1 MRDLMTTRFAVLGC
15 GRIGKMHA
23 ELLAQRVPGT
33 SVSVVF
39 DVVDAA
45 AQSVGASIGAR
56 VASSLVEAVTADDV
70 DAVAICTSTD
80 THVEAMVA
88 AAQAGKAIF
97 CEKPISL
104 AVSEVDR
111 GLAAVD
117 AAGVK
122 LQIGFNRRFD
132 PSHKAVA
139 DAVKHGAVGDVHL
152 CNIHSRDPGAP
163 PIEYIRVSG
172 GMFNDMTIH
181 DFDMARY
188 VTGSEVVEV
197 YARGAVRV
205 DPAIGEAGDI
215 DTAVV
220 LLTHANGALTTIDN
234 SREAAYGYDQRVE
247 AFGSKGM
254 AASDNVHQFNS
265 VLATD
270 HGYARPPLENFF
282 LERYTRS
289 YLDQWDAFVEMVIT
303 DGPSPAS
310 GADGRAPLVIG
321 KAALTSLHENRPVTI
336 AEIEQQ
342 EAGNAS

>member
-1 MRDLMTTRFAVLGC
+1 MTIRFAVLGC

-23 ELLAQRVPGT
+23 EMLARQVSGT

-45 AQSVGASIGAR
+45 AQAVANDIGAR
-56 VASSLVEAVTADDV
+56 VASSLAEAVDADDV

-80 THVEAMVA
+80 THVEAMIA
-88 AAQAGKAIF
+88 AAQAGRAIF

-104 AVSEVDR
+104 GIDEVDR
-111 GLAAVD
+111 GLAAVA

-152 CNIHSRDPGAP
+152 CNITSRDPGPP
-163 PIEYIRVSG
+163 PIEYIEVSG

-188 VTGSEVVEV
+188 VTGSDVVEV
-197 YARGAVRV
+197 FATGAVRV
-205 DPAIGEAGDI
+205 DPKIGEAGDI
-215 DTAVV
+215 DTGVIV
-220 LLTHANGALTTIDN
+220 LIHESGAITTINN
-234 SREAAYGYDQRVE
+234 SRKAAYGYDQRVE
-247 AFGSKGM
+247 AFGSLGM
-254 AASDNVHQFNS
+254 AASDNTHQFNS
-265 VLATD
+265 TLATGA
-270 HGYARPPLENFF
+270 GYRKPPLENFF
-282 LERYTRS
+282 LERYARS
-289 YLDQWDAFVEMVIT
+289 YLDQWAAFVDMVDT

-310 GADGRAPLVIG
+310 GAHGRAPLVIAT
-321 KAALTSLHENRPVTI
+321 AALRSMRENRPVTI
-336 AEIEQQ
+336 AEVDT
-342 EAGNAS
+342 APTPRADA